1 MLPFVAS
8 SSRRRLTSRWVTP
21 QISTLLGQRVG
32 FFSPLLVLL
41 LIFCLGGRASSL
53 IGAEPVRQTF
63 ALKAGDAEIML
74 EKFSEQAGVQIVYML
89 GEVRGVITNPVQGAY
104 AIREALDR
112 LVARTALR
120 VEVEGK
126 TGAYVIKRERTPQS
140 PTPLPPVPS
149 APPNTTMKK
158 SSRTILAVLASWLAA
173 VVTADAQTANPSTT
187 PGSSQGAQPTPPKE
201 EVIQLSKFEVTTT
214 QDKGY
219 VTTNAA
225 TGFKTNQ
232 QLLSI
237 PQAVTVVTRDLIEDI
252 GFSASSDALQFAGVG
267 RLTVGTEASMLRGN
281 RIGNPIV
288 DEFPNGGP
296 PYLDNI
302 NIDSYE
308 VIRGAAAVFYIN
320 SNLGGAVLKTT
331 RKPLPYKS
339 TTLGF
344 SADQYGTYRATIDTT
359 GPLFSIGE
367 GKFSYR
373 FDGVLRGGEQFFKY
387 RSEDTYGLF
396 PTLQFKYK
404 DTTVRV
410 AMDYMKLEHYPQSH
424 SFLTPEGQVYTGAG
438 RSENYQAPDNL
449 EAFTAK
455 QVRLSLLHRF
465 SEDWEMKFSA
475 SNNRYLRGPTG
486 IILPGGGVDWVKETV
501 TFNARRNFQ
510 DFNSNYAMGDV
521 SGKYVIAGVKA
532 QTLAG
537 FQFTEGTSDALF
549 QSSTTFGDGTN
560 RVTRS
565 ISAPN
570 MGSVIIP
577 NLASYPQSANP
588 GGRSIGNALIA
599 YVQQQADVIPD
610 RLSLVAGWSSWGN
623 QSTSIPNPS
632 AARPAPSTTTRSSGL
647 LHRYGLV
654 GYITKEIS
662 VYALESTTLQPNTFG
677 IMANGQQLPNQIGNA
692 QEVGIK
698 FALFGGK
705 ISSTFSLFD
714 MGLTN
719 QSTFAGVLPDGRS
732 YSNLIGSTVQK
743 GWDVDLEV
751 RLLPNWQL
759 IATAFSGDNKTAT
772 GAPVS
777 ASYRSSWSLF
787 TRYDF
792 TPNTFKGLSI
802 GGGATTKTG
811 WIVSSGGLILPT
823 PKAFIDVQDGLLVN
837 VFASLKIGRH
847 WTARINIENLL
858 DETFPAGFQAAW
870 LVDPSN
876 PRTTSLGTTYKF

>member
-1 MLPFVAS
+1 MLHFVAS

-32 FFSPLLVLL
+32 FLSPLLVLL

-438 RSENYQAPDNL
+438 RSENYQAPNNL

-486 IILPGGGVDWVKETV
+486 IILPGGGVNWVTETV
-501 TFNARRNFQ
+501 TFNARRNYQ

-588 GGRSIGNALIA
+588 GSRSIGNALIA
-599 YVQQQADVIPD
+599 YFQQQADVIPD

>member
-1 MLPFVAS
+1 
-8 SSRRRLTSRWVTP
+8 
-21 QISTLLGQRVG
+21 
-32 FFSPLLVLL
+32 
-41 LIFCLGGRASSL
+41 
-53 IGAEPVRQTF
+53 
-63 ALKAGDAEIML
+63 
-74 EKFSEQAGVQIVYML
+74 
-89 GEVRGVITNPVQGAY
+89 
-104 AIREALDR
+104 
-112 LVARTALR
+112 
-120 VEVEGK
+120 
-126 TGAYVIKRERTPQS
+126 
-140 PTPLPPVPS
+140 
-149 APPNTTMKK
+149 
-158 SSRTILAVLASWLAA
+158 
-173 VVTADAQTANPSTT
+173 
-187 PGSSQGAQPTPPKE
+187 
-201 EVIQLSKFEVTTT
+201 
-214 QDKGY
+214 
-219 VTTNAA
+219 
-225 TGFKTNQ
+225 
-232 QLLSI
+232 
-237 PQAVTVVTRDLIEDI
+237 
-252 GFSASSDALQFAGVG
+252 
-267 RLTVGTEASMLRGN
+267 
-281 RIGNPIV
+281 
-288 DEFPNGGP
+288 
-296 PYLDNI
+296 
-302 NIDSYE
+302 
-308 VIRGAAAVFYIN
+308 
-320 SNLGGAVLKTT
+320 
-331 RKPLPYKS
+331 
-339 TTLGF
+339 
-344 SADQYGTYRATIDTT
+344 
-359 GPLFSIGE
+359 
-367 GKFSYR
+367 
-373 FDGVLRGGEQFFKY
+373 
-387 RSEDTYGLF
+387 
-396 PTLQFKYK
+396 
-404 DTTVRV
+404 
-410 AMDYMKLEHYPQSH
+410 
-424 SFLTPEGQVYTGAG
+424 FLTPEGQVYTGAG

-599 YVQQQADVIPD
+599 YIQQQADVIPD

-692 QEVGIK
+692 QEVGVK

>member
-1 MLPFVAS
+1 VA
-8 SSRRRLTSRWVTP
+8 
-21 QISTLLGQRVG
+21 
-32 FFSPLLVLL
+32 
-41 LIFCLGGRASSL
+41 
-53 IGAEPVRQTF
+53 
-63 ALKAGDAEIML
+63 
-74 EKFSEQAGVQIVYML
+74 
-89 GEVRGVITNPVQGAY
+89 
-104 AIREALDR
+104 
-112 LVARTALR
+112 
-120 VEVEGK
+120 
-126 TGAYVIKRERTPQS
+126 
-140 PTPLPPVPS
+140 
-149 APPNTTMKK
+149 
-158 SSRTILAVLASWLAA
+158 
-173 VVTADAQTANPSTT
+173 TADAQTANSSTT

-219 VTTNAA
+219 VTSNAA

-331 RKPLPYKS
+331 RKPLPYKA

-344 SADQYGTYRATIDTT
+344 STDQYGTYRATIDTT

-373 FDGVLRGGEQFFKY
+373 FDGVMRGGEQFFKY